1 MNQRQIELFR
11 RAVDFQIA
19 LYESTYELDLELGGE
34 RLDEIF
40 AAVSG
45 FGTIFDDGDDIPNKE
60 IRKAI
65 TDIQRAKIKSNP
77 AG

>member
-11 RAVDFQIA
+11 QAVNSQILLFETA
-19 LYESTYELDLELGGE
+19 SELDRQLGGE

-40 AAVSG
+40 GAVSG
-45 FGTIFDDGDDIPNKE
+45 FGIIFDDGDDIPIKE

-65 TDIQRAKIKSNP
+65 TDIQRAK
-77 AG
+77 A